1 MPRPCFRL
9 TPLALAAALALPS
22 LVFIVSPAHA
32 QTSTA
37 MPISLPAQSLGT
49 ALNELARQAR
59 LQLMVHPDLVA
70 DKQAPAV
77 SGSLTPRQALDRVL
91 AGSGLVADIQGTEV
105 IIRRMPAAESGVTTL
120 VEMKVT
126 AQGMDDGTTE
136 GTGSYTTRSMGTA
149 TGLVLSPRET
159 PQSVSVIT
167 HQRIEDQRLVS
178 VAEALRNAP
187 GVSYKAIDRG
197 RGGTT
202 VRGFSL
208 TNFQID
214 GVPTILD
221 ANMDIDNASIA
232 IYDRIEVV
240 RGATGLRSGGDYQP
254 RAQACK
260 QQGVHRQS
268 HVGGR
273 FLEPLRRHGRPHR
286 TAEYRRFGACPR
298 GGQLPRSGRL
308 YRFRADSNYGVLRHC
323 RC

>member
-37 MPISLPAQSLGT
+37 MPISLPAQSLGA

-91 AGSGLVADIQGTEV
+91 AGSGLKADIQGTEV

-240 RGATGLRSGGDYQP
+240 RGATGLRSGAGDPGATINLVRKHANNKVFTGNLMLEAGSWNRYGATAP
-254 RAQACK
+254 RPT
-260 QQGVHRQS
+260 S
-268 HVGGR
+268 
-273 FLEPLRRHGRPHR
+273 PHR
-286 TAEYRRFGACPR
+286 
-298 GGQLPRSGRL
+298 
-308 YRFRADSNYGVLRHC
+308 
-323 RC
+323 

>member
-59 LQLMVHPDLVA
+59 LQLMVYPDLVA

-77 SGSLTPRQALDRVL
+77 SGSLTPRQALDKVL
-91 AGSGLVADIQGTEV
+91 AGSGLKADIQDAEV
-105 IIRRMPAAESGVTTL
+105 IIRRVPDTAESGVTTL
-120 VEMKVT
+120 AEMKVT
-126 AQGMDDGTTE
+126 TQGMDESTTE

-178 VAEALRNAP
+178 VAEVLRNAP
-187 GVSYKAIDRG
+187 GVSYKAADRG

-202 VRGFSL
+202 VRGFDL

-240 RGATGLRSGGDYQP
+240 RGATGLRSGAGNP
-254 RAQACK
+254 AATINLVRKHA
-260 QQGVHRQS
+260 
-268 HVGGR
+268 
-273 FLEPLRRHGRPHR
+273 
-286 TAEYRRFGACPR
+286 
-298 GGQLPRSGRL
+298 
-308 YRFRADSNYGVLRHC
+308 N
-323 RC
+323 